1 MEEITPLTAVSPRPL
16 MTASLRLC
24 TWNIEFGLQLD
35 AIVSAVKS
43 CADFSGIDM
52 LALQEA
58 SIHDGVEDGRVI
70 AQALGSQYE
79 YYQMAAQRVNGR
91 VQANALIWNVDCV
104 RVETRS
110 SVKLPQRHEVKLSH
124 AERLFLRAIP
134 LQQRISIVVE
144 ARVAADLQSSGPFGE
159 RPAVTPPTPKDET
172 AAPARHSGTAP
183 KRGRLE
189 DAGREAADK
198 LLRIYVAHLDVMG
211 YELKRRQFHYILED
225 AHKRPA
231 ADLSVIA
238 GDLNTFRLFRAR
250 PSWQQL
256 EDTANAVGF
265 RDITTEI
272 RWTRSVASGR
282 LKQKLDAI
290 FIRQPLSV
298 PYRSWSL
305 EIPGSD
311 HIPVFAELQLE

>member
-1 MEEITPLTAVSPRPL
+1 MTPTI
-16 MTASLRLC
+16 RLC

-35 AIVSAVKS
+35 AIVAALES
-43 CADFSGIDM
+43 CADFATLDM

-58 SIHDGVEDGRVI
+58 SIHHGVDDGRVI
-70 AQALGSQYE
+70 AGALGANYE

-91 VQANALIWNVDCV
+91 VQANALIWNVE
-104 RVETRS
+104 RVQVDSKS

-134 LQQRISIVVE
+134 LQRRISLVVE
-144 ARVAADLQSSGPFGE
+144 GRVAE
-159 RPAVTPPTPKDET
+159 
-172 AAPARHSGTAP
+172 
-183 KRGRLE
+183 
-189 DAGREAADK
+189 K

-211 YELKRRQFHYILED
+211 YELKRQQFHYILND
-225 AHKRPA
+225 ASARPL
-231 ADLSVIA
+231 ADLSIIA

-250 PSWQQL
+250 PSWKQL
-256 EDTANAVGF
+256 EDAANSAGF

-272 RWTRSVASGR
+272 LWTRSASKRR

-290 FIRQPLSV
+290 FIRQARTV
-298 PYRSWSL
+298 PYRSWSR
-305 EIPGSD
+305 EIAGSD

>member
-1 MEEITPLTAVSPRPL
+1 MLVLRRRNYMTPT
-16 MTASLRLC
+16 LRLC

-35 AIVSAVKS
+35 AIVSAIKT
-43 CADFSGIDM
+43 CPDFASIDM

-58 SIHDGVEDGRVI
+58 SIHAGVEDASVL
-70 AQALGSQYE
+70 AQALGANYE

-91 VQANALIWNVDCV
+91 VQANALIWNVD
-104 RVETRS
+104 RVQVDARS

-134 LQQRISIVVE
+134 LQHRISLVIE
-144 ARVAADLQSSGPFGE
+144 
-159 RPAVTPPTPKDET
+159 
-172 AAPARHSGTAP
+172 
-183 KRGRLE
+183 GRM
-189 DAGREAADK
+189 AQK

-211 YELKRRQFHYILED
+211 YELKHQQFHYILQD
-225 AHKRPA
+225 AHQRSA
-231 ADLSVIA
+231 VDLSVIA

-250 PSWQQL
+250 PTWRQL
-256 EDTANAVGF
+256 EHTAHAVGF

-272 RWTRSVASGR
+272 LWTRSESRGR

-290 FIRQPLSV
+290 FIRQPQLLS
-298 PYRSWSL
+298 YRSWSL

-311 HIPVFAELQLE
+311 HIPVFAELRLE

>member
-43 CADFSGIDM
+43 CADFAGIDM

-134 LQQRISIVVE
+134 LQHRISLVVE
-144 ARVAADLQSSGPFGE
+144 ARVATGA
-159 RPAVTPPTPKDET
+159 RP
-172 AAPARHSGTAP
+172 AAPARQP
-183 KRGRLE
+183 LE
-189 DAGREAADK
+189 DVGPEADK
-198 LLRIYVAHLDVMG
+198 LVRIYVAHLDVMG
-211 YELKRRQFHYILED
+211 YELKRQQFHYILED
-225 AHKRPA
+225 AQKRPA

-256 EDTANAVGF
+256 EDAANAVGF
-265 RDITTEI
+265 REITTEI
-272 RWTRSVASGR
+272 LWTRSESNGR

-290 FIRQPLSV
+290 FIQQPRSV

-311 HIPVFAELQLE
+311 HIPVFAELRLE

>member
-1 MEEITPLTAVSPRPL
+1 MIQIAGPQTDCAAALSNDNAAAQKLFAVSTRPL
-16 MTASLRLC
+16 MTPSLRLC

-43 CADFSGIDM
+43 RPDFAGIDM

-58 SIHDGVEDGRVI
+58 SIHNGVEDARVL

-91 VQANALIWNVDCV
+91 VQANALIWNVD
-104 RVETRS
+104 RVQVDTRG
-110 SVKLPQRHEVKLSH
+110 SVKLPQHHEVKLSH

-134 LQQRISIVVE
+134 LQNRISIVVE
-144 ARVAADLQSSGPFGE
+144 ARMATGLQPVAH
-159 RPAVTPPTPKDET
+159 
-172 AAPARHSGTAP
+172 ARQP
-183 KRGRLE
+183 LE
-189 DAGREAADK
+189 AAGRRAEK

-211 YELKRRQFHYILED
+211 YELKRQQFHHILED
-225 AHKRPA
+225 ARKRPA

-238 GDLNTFRLFRAR
+238 GDLNTFRLFRTR
-250 PSWQQL
+250 PSWKQL
-256 EDTANAVGF
+256 EDAANAVGF

-272 RWTRSVASGR
+272 LWTRSESRGR

-290 FIRQPLSV
+290 FIQQPSSV

-305 EIPGSD
+305 EVPGSD
-311 HIPVFAELQLE
+311 HIPVFAELHLA

>member
-1 MEEITPLTAVSPRPL
+1 MTPT
-16 MTASLRLC
+16 LRLC

-43 CADFSGIDM
+43 RADFAGIDM

-70 AQALGSQYE
+70 AQALGGQYE
-79 YYQMAAQRVNGR
+79 YYQMTAQRVNGR
-91 VQANALIWNVDCV
+91 VQANALIWNADRVQVD
-104 RVETRS
+104 S
-110 SVKLPQRHEVKLSH
+110 MGSVKLPQRHEVKLSH
-124 AERLFLRAIP
+124 AERLFLHAIP

-144 ARVAADLQSSGPFGE
+144 GRVAE
-159 RPAVTPPTPKDET
+159 
-172 AAPARHSGTAP
+172 
-183 KRGRLE
+183 
-189 DAGREAADK
+189 K

-211 YELKRRQFHYILED
+211 YELKRRQFHYVLED

-256 EDTANAVGF
+256 EDAANAVGF